1 MLKLFE
7 AMMHD
12 WAVIRQGGWTFAM
25 IVAVAFG
32 AGLGVAAWHY
42 GERLETERVRLAGK
56 DESQIA
62 CRSVSLAAFFIAT
75 HCARDRDGHGCGRP
89 GEARETV
96 A

>member
-56 DESQIA
+56 DDL
-62 CRSVSLAAFFIAT
+62 LAVAPRADGPNGLLDAFGLRAAA
-75 HCARDRDGHGCGRP
+75 ARLRVRGP
-89 GEARETV
+89 A